1 MSSPFASMLRNKI
14 EETDASLSSKG
25 YTFSILEDAWQE
37 FAITA
42 QCFKDGA
49 SIGKL
54 RLYYAP
60 TKQTFRF
67 DCRSIQDEQL
77 RALLDVKHLKNS
89 SKRNHAGL
97 HAYVDGSFIS
107 GKVGFGLVIIQDDAK
122 IFEDVGSVNNP
133 EYLEARQVS
142 GELMAVGKVIQWC
155 KQHGHTSITIHYD
168 YAGIKEWAVGN
179 WKAKQPLTQRYAQ
192 FVALS
197 GIIITWNKIQAHS
210 GDQWNE
216 YVDKLAKR
224 GTEA

>member
-14 EETDASLSSKG
+14 EETDAFLSSKG

-60 TKQTFRF
+60 TKKAFRF

-97 HAYVDGSFIS
+97 HAYVDGSFIF

-155 KQHGHTSITIHYD
+155 NQHGHTSITIHYD

-210 GDQWNE
+210 GDHWNE